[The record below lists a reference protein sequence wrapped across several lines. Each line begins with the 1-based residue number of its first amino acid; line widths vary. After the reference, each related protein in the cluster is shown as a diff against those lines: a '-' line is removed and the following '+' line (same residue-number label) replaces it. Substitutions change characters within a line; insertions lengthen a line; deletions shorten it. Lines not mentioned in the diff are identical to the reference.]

1 MDQLF
6 SFKKKREHFAV
17 IVNEYGDWEGILTL
31 EDLLE
36 EIVGDI
42 SDETD
47 KLEESIFQWERTPAG
62 GYLLDGTATLRDI
75 NRHFHWELSDE
86 NAATLAGYVMYY
98 LERIPSKGQ
107 VFEINDWTFII
118 HERVRNRLVKIEV
131 IPPAL

>member
-1 MDQLF
+1 MNMV
-6 SFKKKREHFAV
+6 SGK
-17 IVNEYGDWEGILTL
+17 
-31 EDLLE
+31 LLE

-47 KLEESIFQWERTPAG
+47 NVEESVFQWERTSGG
-62 GYLLDGTATLRDI
+62 GYLLDGSTTIRDI

-98 LERIPSKGQ
+98 LERIPNKGQ
-107 VFEINDWTFII
+107 VFEINGWTFAI
-118 HERVRNRLVKIEV
+118 HEKEHNHLSKIEV